1 MEETRRQQRMARA
14 IRDIVSEAIMNDI
27 NDPRMSGLVNITH
40 IELSPDLRYASI
52 YIRCFGTE
60 EESAKKRTYQAVEH
74 ARGHIQS
81 KLASELN
88 VRYCPVITFHEDL
101 KQEKVNEM
109 LKLIEE
115 VSKEFKE
122 HEPDDNEHELD
133 DKV

>member
-1 MEETRRQQRMARA
+1 MELTRRQQRMARNL
-14 IRDIVSEAIMNDI
+14 RDIVSEAIMNDI
-27 NDPRMSGLVNITH
+27 SDPRMTGLVSITD

-60 EESAKKRTYQAVEH
+60 NEAAKKKSFLAIEH

-81 KLASELN
+81 KLAAELN
-88 VRYCPVITFHEDL
+88 VRFCPVISFHEDL

-115 VSKEFKE
+115 VSKEFKDD
-122 HEPDDNEHELD
+122 EPQKDPD
-133 DKV
+133 